1 MWCLELRD
9 KTLQRRHRW
18 FIKAGTCNARREEGQ
33 KQDMERRRKEGKRD
47 KMKIVPLTAKWTAK
61 RRRDSLSTVMRYD

>member
-33 KQDMERRRKEGKRD
+33 KQDMERGEKRGGGKRQNE
-47 KMKIVPLTAKWTAK
+47 KLFQTH
-61 RRRDSLSTVMRYD
+61 S

>member
-18 FIKAGTCNARREEGQ
+18 FVKAGTCNARQEEGQ
-33 KQDMERRRKEGKRD
+33 KQDMERRGKKKEGGEETK
-47 KMKIVPLTAKWTAK
+47 
-61 RRRDSLSTVMRYD
+61 